1 MCATCT
7 TSSKHTIMTVSDT
20 QLNNA
25 DPQFSAVLLSH
36 YERIIEISRQ
46 LNSTYD
52 HISLLHQIIAACLE
66 LTDCEAAS
74 MMLNDPIT
82 GELRF
87 EISSNMN
94 SNDMENMV
102 IPMEGSI
109 AGWVYTHGEPRVI
122 QEVNSNTGYFSKI
135 DDTIEFETRSMVAV
149 PMRTHKKVIGV
160 LEAINKMGGE
170 KFNEIDINT
179 LTILAG
185 QAAIAIE
192 NARLFRQ
199 SDFIAEMVHEL
210 RTPLLSLQVS
220 TALILRQDLP
230 DNRRTE
236 IVKTM
241 QGETQRLMRL
251 TTDFLDLAQMESGR
265 TRIEVEPFDLPE
277 LLAES
282 ANVVQ
287 PQAEDK
293 KITIETDPDPYMV
306 NGDRGKIKQVLLN
319 LMTNAIKYNRPEG
332 KIFVKTKVTDENPRM
347 VQVAVED
354 TGYGISKENQ
364 KQMFQKFFRVKSTAR
379 ETTGTGLGLV
389 ITKHIV
395 EAHEGQIWLESE
407 EGVGTTFFITLPIS
421 SQ

>member
-1 MCATCT
+1 
-7 TSSKHTIMTVSDT
+7 MTVSDT
-20 QLNNA
+20 QVNDSNP
-25 DPQFSAVLLSH
+25 DSAPILLSH
-36 YERIIEISRQ
+36 YQRIIEISRQ

-52 HISLLHQIIAACLE
+52 HHSLLHQIIAACLE

-74 MMLNDPIT
+74 IMLNDPIT

-94 SNDMENMV
+94 SNEMENMV

-122 QEVNSNTGYFSKI
+122 QEVNSNTEYFSKI

-160 LEAINKMGGE
+160 LEAINKMAGE

-265 TRIEVEPFDLPE
+265 TRIEIEPFDLPE

-293 KITIETDPDPYMV
+293 KITIETDPQAFTV

-319 LMTNAIKYNRPEG
+319 LMTNAIKYNRPDG
-332 KIFVKTKVTDENPRM
+332 KIFVKTRVSDDNHNM
-347 VQVAVED
+347 VEVAVED

-407 EGVGTTFFITLPIS
+407 EGIGTTFFITLPILKT
-421 SQ
+421 

>member
-1 MCATCT
+1 
-7 TSSKHTIMTVSDT
+7 MTVSDT
-20 QLNNA
+20 QLNNR
-25 DPQFSAVLLSH
+25 DPQSNMTLLSH

-52 HISLLHQIIAACLE
+52 HHSLLMQIIAACLE

-94 SNDMENMV
+94 SNEMENMV

-122 QEVNSNTGYFSKI
+122 QEVNSNTGHYSKI

-160 LEAINKMGGE
+160 LEAINKRAGE

-179 LTILAG
+179 LTILSG

-230 DNRRTE
+230 ENRRTE

-265 TRIEVEPFDLPE
+265 TRIEIEPFNLPE

-282 ANVVQ
+282 ATVVQ
-287 PQAEDK
+287 PQAQDK
-293 KITIETDPDPYMV
+293 QITIETDDTEFHV

-319 LMTNAIKYNRPEG
+319 LMTNAIKYNRPGG
-332 KIFVKTKVTDENPRM
+332 KIYVLTEPTADNDRM
-347 VQVAVED
+347 VQVAVKD

-364 KQMFQKFFRVKSTAR
+364 KQMFQKFFRVKSTAK

-407 EGVGTTFFITLPIS
+407 EGEGTTFFITLPLVS
-421 SQ
+421 T

>member
-1 MCATCT
+1 
-7 TSSKHTIMTVSDT
+7 MTVSDT
-20 QLNNA
+20 QVNDSNP
-25 DPQFSAVLLSH
+25 DSAPILLSH
-36 YERIIEISRQ
+36 YQRIIEISRQ

-52 HISLLHQIIAACLE
+52 HHSLLHQIIAACLE

-74 MMLNDPIT
+74 IMLNDPIT

-94 SNDMENMV
+94 SNEMENMV

-122 QEVNSNTGYFSKI
+122 QEVNSNTEYFSKI

-160 LEAINKMGGE
+160 LEAINKMAGE

-265 TRIEVEPFDLPE
+265 TRIEIEPFDLPE

-293 KITIETDPDPYMV
+293 KITIETDPQAFTV

-319 LMTNAIKYNRPEG
+319 LMTNAIKYNRPDG
-332 KIFVKTKVTDENPRM
+332 KIFVKTRVSDDNHNM
-347 VQVAVED
+347 VEVAVED